1 MKNFK
6 KISRLQLKEV
16 HGGVLPGM
24 KRCVDEVTCQLR
36 IWWIGGGLDSSC
48 AHAYPF
54 CAPEGYY
61 PPETENPGTMHE
73 A

>member
-6 KISRLQLKEV
+6 KILKLQLKEV

-36 IWWIGGGLDSSC
+36 IWWIGGGPGSTC
-48 AHAYPF
+48 THAYPF
-54 CAPEGYY
+54 CAPEEYY
-61 PPETENPGTMHE
+61 PPETEDLGTIHE